1 MSRIQNI
8 ITSSAAR
15 IRSWAVVSTLTC
27 ASLLLFASCAENAD
41 KEDEFPHWQETNL
54 KEWNSVYARAKECAA
69 AGDPAW
75 KVIRS
80 WNYEETQ
87 HDDNTQY
94 IVAHV
99 LKEGTGSGCPLYT
112 DSVRVHYAG
121 RLLPSASY
129 PKGYEFDSS
138 WKHASSMDMAV
149 PAKFAVSALKEG
161 FATALQHMHVGDEW
175 EVYMP
180 WTLAYGGEG
189 SGAIPAYSMLIFNI
203 KLVSYYRPGAPVPDF
218 KAKRGWL
225 VEQP

>member
-54 KEWNSVYARAKECAA
+54 KEWNSVYARAKERAA

-112 DSVRVHYAG
+112 DT
-121 RLLPSASY
+121 
-129 PKGYEFDSS
+129 S

>member
-8 ITSSAAR
+8 IKSGAIRVRSLAVASAL
-15 IRSWAVVSTLTC
+15 AVVSP
-27 ASLLLFASCAENAD
+27 LLFATCAENAD
-41 KEDEFPHWQETNL
+41 KQDEFPHWQETNQR
-54 KEWNSVYARAKECAA
+54 EWNSVYARAKERAD

-80 WNYEETQ
+80 WNFEETQ

-99 LKEGTGSGCPLYT
+99 LKEGTGPGCPLYT

-138 WKHASSMDMAV
+138 WRHAGSMDVAV

-161 FATALQHMHVGDEW
+161 FATALQHMRVGDEW

-180 WTLAYGGEG
+180 WTLAYGAEG

-218 KAKRGWL
+218 KAKRAWL

>member
-8 ITSSAAR
+8 ITNSAAR
-15 IRSWAVVSTLTC
+15 IRSWAVASTLTF

-54 KEWNSVYARAKECAA
+54 KEWNSVYAQAKERAA

-87 HDDNTQY
+87 HGDNTQY

-112 DSVRVHYAG
+112 DSVRVHYVG

-149 PAKFAVSALKEG
+149 PAKFAVSALKAG
-161 FATALQHMHVGDEW
+161 FATALQHMHVGDE
-175 EVYMP
+175 
-180 WTLAYGGEG
+180 
-189 SGAIPAYSMLIFNI
+189 
-203 KLVSYYRPGAPVPDF
+203 
-218 KAKRGWL
+218 
-225 VEQP
+225 